1 MQSEECRVQNAECR
15 MQSAECR
22 VQNAECRMQNAE
34 AGDYKPPSEREGD
47 RIAVEGAHVGTKL
60 YSLIHA
66 LSLSH
71 LTVTA
76 PSRRE
81 PLYRHK
87 FINK

>member
-1 MQSEECRVQNAECR
+1 
-15 MQSAECR
+15 MQSAEGER
-22 VQNAECRMQNAE
+22 QSAE
-34 AGDYKPPSEREGD
+34 AGVYKPPSEREGD

-87 FINK
+87 FTNK

>member
-1 MQSEECRVQNAECR
+1 MKSEET
-15 MQSAECR
+15 
-22 VQNAECRMQNAE
+22 
-34 AGDYKPPSEREGD
+34 GDYKPPSEREGD

-60 YSLIHA
+60 YYLIHA

>member
-1 MQSEECRVQNAECR
+1 MKSEERRVKREER
-15 MQSAECR
+15 REKR
-22 VQNAECRMQNAE
+22 EE
-34 AGDYKPPSEREGD
+34 TGDYKPPSEREGD
-47 RIAVEGAHVGTKL
+47 RIAVEGAHAGTKL

-87 FINK
+87 FTNK